1 MNILNWIRRYAVCF
15 LGLLIISFG
24 VVFITKAE
32 MGVSPISSIPYSMS
46 LIVPQL
52 TFGNWVIVF
61 NALLIVIQ
69 IAILRRDCNVADLA
83 MQLVISVL
91 FGYFTDF
98 AVFVMGDYAV
108 SSYVTRVASLLVG
121 CVIVALGAYVEVN
134 ARASMVPGDAFIH
147 TLSKVTKKEFGKIRV
162 VSDLSM
168 GIIAGLL
175 CVIFLRELAGV
186 REGTIIS
193 ALIVGNMVR
202 IFSKKLKPMMEIL
215 VPLTEEEIQQMK
227 EQKKELEIS
236 HQNKVITIS
245 REYGSCGHEIGK
257 KLADKLGI
265 AFYDREI
272 IGIVAKESGYTEK
285 FIEEHEQKLENYL
298 LHDFYTWYS
307 AASTAEDMPMADQLF
322 KIEEKVIRKI
332 VEKESCVIVGRLA
345 DYILKDYEYAT
356 KVLISADKDA
366 RIETVAV
373 RENLERAEAV
383 KKINKIDKQRE
394 NHRHYF
400 THMSWN
406 DSREYDIVLK
416 SNRYG
421 VDKCVEII
429 AEAVNN

>member
-1 MNILNWIRRYAVCF
+1 
-15 LGLLIISFG
+15 
-24 VVFITKAE
+24 
-32 MGVSPISSIPYSMS
+32 
-46 LIVPQL
+46 
-52 TFGNWVIVF
+52 
-61 NALLIVIQ
+61 
-69 IAILRRDCNVADLA
+69 
-83 MQLVISVL
+83 
-91 FGYFTDF
+91 
-98 AVFVMGDYAV
+98 MGDYAV

-202 IFSKKLKPMMEIL
+202 IFSKKLKPMMDIL
-215 VPLTEEEIQQMK
+215 VPLTEEEIQQME

-307 AASTAEDMPMADQLF
+307 AATTAEDMPMADQLF

-332 VEKESCVIVGRLA
+332 VEKHWN
-345 DYILKDYEYAT
+345 YKYEFNEDTLY
-356 KVLISADKDA
+356 LIIGSV
-366 RIETVAV
+366 E
-373 RENLERAEAV
+373 
-383 KKINKIDKQRE
+383 
-394 NHRHYF
+394 
-400 THMSWN
+400 
-406 DSREYDIVLK
+406 DSVLK
-416 SNRYG
+416 EKLILNINNIIRNYNLMNLSFIPDEFKSNIQKVWYKLDVNG
-421 VDKCVEII
+421 LAEYVDE
-429 AEAVNN
+429 EHMYLW